1 MASGGGV
8 VSDHHPEMKI
18 LTVKW
23 DRSRI
28 PLLYSALQRG
38 VLVKARLGGSIRSL
52 LCEQLGLNPD
62 YVKNR
67 IQTAFL
73 NGKPVDD
80 FDTAVVGEGSV
91 LTLSGALPGLAGA
104 TLRKGGFYSSMRASV
119 SYTKEAEKR
128 EERAGF
134 ITVRVFNILL
144 PELAPVLLAYG
155 IFFSREDFSSLL
167 QELSPKDRANCLRG
181 GEREAVS
188 FKSETGGSEG
198 VTEKDFIEV
207 RAAE

>member
-134 ITVRVFNILL
+134 ITVRIFNILL

-155 IFFSREDFSSLL
+155 IFFSREGFASLL

-188 FKSETGGSEG
+188 FKSETGGNEG
-198 VTEKDFIEV
+198 MTENDFIEV

>member
-1 MASGGGV
+1 M

-104 TLRKGGFYSSMRASV
+104 TLRKGGFFASMRASL
-119 SYTKEAEKR
+119 SYQSKPGEREGKE
-128 EERAGF
+128 GF